1 MIYHATSNNIQ
12 SIFAYLNS
20 FPIVTNH
27 DVGVLIKNMKPK
39 ACVLDPIPAYMF
51 KEYVLQIAPPIRAI
65 INASLFTG
73 TVPNKLKE
81 SVITPIYKRKQ
92 LPKDELSS
100 YRPVAQM
107 PIIAKLME
115 THVSRY
121 LRGLL
126 EDNGMNDPFQSAYR
140 PYHSTETA
148 TVKIFSDIC
157 LSLSR
162 SCDVVLCLLDLRS
175 AFDTLQHEILIQRLA
190 DIGVRD

>member
-1 MIYHATSNNIQ
+1 MLPSCASDITLCEDFSNFFTDKVQQMHTQMDNSRPRSSALVLTPCTS
-12 SIFAYLNS
+12 AYLSS

-65 INASLFTG
+65 INDSLFTG

-115 THVSRY
+115 THVS
-121 LRGLL
+121 
-126 EDNGMNDPFQSAYR
+126 A
-140 PYHSTETA
+140 
-148 TVKIFSDIC
+148 I
-157 LSLSR
+157 
-162 SCDVVLCLLDLRS
+162 
-175 AFDTLQHEILIQRLA
+175 
-190 DIGVRD
+190 